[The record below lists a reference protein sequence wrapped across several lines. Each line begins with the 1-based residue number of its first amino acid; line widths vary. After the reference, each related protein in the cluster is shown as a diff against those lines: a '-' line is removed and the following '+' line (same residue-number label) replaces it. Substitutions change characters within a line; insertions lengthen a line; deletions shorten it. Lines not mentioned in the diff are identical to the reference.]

1 MLALVISLPIS
12 TAALVVAGINTRRV
26 TAGPGL
32 PWVLEADWQQAVPE
46 DDNRQPHDP
55 LSSCFWPAAAPLAE
69 LIAELA
75 IQADFLEIGCGTGLL
90 SLTAAMHGHSVLATD
105 VSQTALE
112 FTAAAAKAQ
121 SLSGVRTQIFDAMKL
136 AEPLP
141 RAECLL
147 LSDILVTDQL
157 ATALAAR
164 VAEACA
170 AGCGYRQIFV
180 VDPGRSTRR
189 TFLDALSECG
199 VAIGDG
205 FLSADDCRERAKR
218 GERLVLLH
226 SQVGA
231 PVSYD
236 I

>member
-12 TAALVVAGINTRRV
+12 TAALIVAGINTRRV
-26 TAGPGL
+26 TGGPGL

-157 ATALAAR
+157 ATQ
-164 VAEACA
+164 
-170 AGCGYRQIFV
+170 G
-180 VDPGRSTRR
+180 PGRSVGYSCHVINPTCN
-189 TFLDALSECG
+189 LSG
-199 VAIGDG
+199 VSLRPA
-205 FLSADDCRERAKR
+205 
-218 GERLVLLH
+218 
-226 SQVGA
+226 
-231 PVSYD
+231 VSGTPPRSYLGSSL